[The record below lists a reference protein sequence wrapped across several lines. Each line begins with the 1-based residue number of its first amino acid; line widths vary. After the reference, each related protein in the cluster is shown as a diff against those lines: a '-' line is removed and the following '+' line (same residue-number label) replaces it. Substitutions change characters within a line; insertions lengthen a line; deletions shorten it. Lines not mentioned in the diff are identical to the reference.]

1 MLFIKVDDLKVGMR
15 LARPI
20 YNKNGVLLY
29 ERNTNLTSQG
39 IISIKNF
46 GLIGIYILE
55 PAEPLPPMSE
65 EDKAFERFQTIG
77 MFSIKDD
84 LVLMTQGKK
93 AKNLVSLT
101 NMLVRDY
108 GNLNHRINFMQNLRS
123 LDDYAYKHSLNVA
136 ILTALLSHCHG
147 LKGQAQVDV
156 VTAALLHDISYVL
169 HPITSFHPA
178 DEGLEDE
185 IARRKYQNEG
195 LDLIK
200 QDPSISPNVI
210 RILTQ
215 YFHSPANS
223 SMIETQILKIA
234 NRYDTLTAMSLEH
247 EPVSGF
253 CAIHKLQEQTEIYN
267 ESLIQD
273 LLNCIQ
279 ILPPGACVELSN
291 HEKGLVITENPM
303 DILKPTI
310 LSFRDNSVYDLSL
323 KAISESVSIVDI
335 MKTMDNRFVIDEE
348 ALAQF
353 HGNS

>member
-1 MLFIKVDDLKVGMR
+1 MLFVKVDDLKVGMR

-20 YNKNGVLLY
+20 YNKNGVMLY
-29 ERNTNLTSQG
+29 ERNTNLTTQG
-39 IISIKNF
+39 IVSIKNF

-84 LVLMTQGKK
+84 LVLLTKGQKN
-93 AKNLVSLT
+93 KNLISLT

-123 LDDYAYKHSLNVA
+123 LDDYVYKHSLNAA
-136 ILTALLSHCHG
+136 ILVALLSHCHG

-156 VTAALLHDISYVL
+156 ITAALLHDIGSVL
-169 HPITSFHPA
+169 HPITSIHSDDA
-178 DEGLEDE
+178 EEE
-185 IARRKYQNEG
+185 AAVRRKYQNEG

-200 QDPSISPNVI
+200 RDPTISPNVI
-210 RILTQ
+210 QILTQ
-215 YFHSPANS
+215 YFRSGAS
-223 SMIETQILKIA
+223 SRMIEAQILAIA
-234 NRYDTLTAMSLEH
+234 SRYDALTAMSLES

-253 CAIHKLQEQTEIYN
+253 CALQRMMEKKDVYN
-267 ESLIQD
+267 PSLIQN

-310 LSFRDNSVYDLSL
+310 LSFRDNSIYDLSI
-323 KAISESVSIVDI
+323 KSVSDSVQIVDI

-353 HGNS
+353 HSK